1 MARKPETPPK
11 RTFRVRKQYNADHG
25 TVTFDCVTGSV
36 AKGDVEVVSEA
47 IVVDLSALPSAMRSQ
62 AMAHGIAQ
70 KLGDATAKDAETIA
84 AGYSPEDAIADMQAM
99 YDRVQDGDWTTK
111 RESSGGATGGMLL
124 EAIVKLKV
132 AAGETV
138 DNDARQAIRAK
149 LRDKDVRAGALA
161 NEEIA
166 AEYERVR
173 AERQAGKTANVSA
186 ASLADF

>member
-1 MARKPETPPK
+1 M
-11 RTFRVRKQYNADHG
+11 
-25 TVTFDCVTGSV
+25 TFDCVTGSV